1 MGKLV
6 SVIVPIYK
14 VEEYLPRCVDSIL
27 RQTHRELEIILVD
40 DGSPDGCGAIC
51 EAYARKDG
59 RIRVIHKPN
68 GGLSDARNA
77 GLDIATGDYVYFLDS
92 DDWIA
97 DDAIAALIS
106 HMDGSVDIVMGCA
119 VDVQEKDGRLIE
131 TAFSVPVGTLRQM
144 DRIEAMRD
152 DLLGGWAAW
161 NKLYRRDLFQSIRF
175 PVGKINEDEAILLHV
190 LALCDSVVQLGHP
203 TYYYFLRPN
212 SITTSSF
219 SEKKMDWFHNCVSNC
234 DFIRT
239 HYPQLMPE
247 AEHRLMGATLYLL
260 QFMLLEP
267 KRFSGQLA
275 ELEDC
280 LRAHRSSMAR
290 NPYTTVAEKRRL
302 SILST
307 IVKWKLAPI
316 YRLIYRLYLK
326 TR

>member
-1 MGKLV
+1 MGNLV

-14 VEEYLPRCVDSIL
+14 VEDYLPRCVDSIL

-77 GLDIATGDYVYFLDS
+77 GLDIAAGDYVYFLDS

-119 VDVQEKDGRLIE
+119 VDVQEKDGQLIE

-161 NKLYRRDLFQSIRF
+161 NKLYKRALFRTIRF

-190 LALCDSVVQLGHP
+190 LDLCDRVVRVGHP
-203 TYYYFLRPN
+203 TYYYFLRAN
-212 SITTSSF
+212 SITTTSF
-219 SEKKMDWFHNCVSNC
+219 SEKKMDWFDNCVNNYA
-234 DFIRT
+234 FIRDR
-239 HYPQLMPE
+239 YPQLLAE
-247 AEHRLMGATLYLL
+247 AEHRLGSSILYLL
-260 QFMLLEP
+260 RYMLLEP
-267 KRFSGQLA
+267 KRFSSQIATLWETLLA
-275 ELEDC
+275 HYPSLRKDPYASRSDRSW
-280 LRAHRSSMAR
+280 LRAL
-290 NPYTTVAEKRRL
+290 RL
-302 SILST
+302 ILSLRLG
-307 IVKWKLAPI
+307 WL
-316 YRLIYRLYLK
+316 YRLAFRL
-326 TR
+326 RHSAR